1 MKRAICLMLIMLIGS
16 FSYTQNETYL
26 IFEFMKVD
34 NDQEQFYYE
43 TEEFWEK
50 IHQERVK
57 SGDIVG
63 WDLWQLLPG
72 GEDQGYQYLTV
83 TVFDSESKMMRAGE
97 RILESAKMAYPDL
110 SDEELDNRL
119 NLAGGSRDLAVRL
132 FLKVIDQANNSYEM
146 KQGMVATIDLMKSTD
161 GNDSA
166 YEKVESTTFKP
177 WHQEMIKSGN
187 KGDWQLIKVL
197 LPQGSDTYA
206 SHITVNMFNNWDQYI
221 KSRNSGGEMSPTMAG
236 NVEQGLKT
244 RDMKYV
250 YLAQLS
256 KIIR

>member
-1 MKRAICLMLIMLIGS
+1 
-16 FSYTQNETYL
+16 
-26 IFEFMKVD
+26 
-34 NDQEQFYYE
+34 
-43 TEEFWEK
+43 
-50 IHQERVK
+50 
-57 SGDIVG
+57 
-63 WDLWQLLPG
+63 
-72 GEDQGYQYLTV
+72 
-83 TVFDSESKMMRAGE
+83 MMRAGE

-132 FLKVIDQANNSYEM
+132 FLKVVDQANNSYEM

-166 YEKVESTTFKP
+166 YEKVESETFKP
-177 WHQEMIKSGN
+177 WHQEMIKNGV

-197 LPQGSDTYA
+197 LPQGTDTYA
-206 SHITVNMFNNWDQYI
+206 SHLTVNMFNNWDQYI
-221 KSRNSGGEMSPTMAG
+221 KSRNSGGEMSPAMAK
-236 NVEQGLKT
+236 NVEDGIKT

-250 YLAQLS
+250 YLAQLA